1 MGLLL
6 EAVEADGP
14 WRWRWLLSEEET
26 GNPVADHSVRLDPA
40 SAEVTR
46 FTDLYGFVDFYAAPG
61 RVVRDGA
68 RFVTAAGQW
77 AGRELLGESVG
88 AAIAAA
94 APVTVR
100 VKVPAV
106 LDPVLLWPL
115 ELAHA
120 GGKPLAAR
128 GDVTLVYDVGPDAPA
143 RLNVAAAPVLRVLA
157 VFSQPAETDMLALRR
172 ERYALSR
179 LIRRIAAR
187 ERAAVELRVVQYGV
201 TRERLRQIADDGDGW
216 DVLHLSGHGAGGVFL
231 LEKADGSPDLVTT
244 ADLVTL
250 LRPVRRR
257 VRLAVVSACDSASDA
272 TAETYRLLGLT
283 EQAEALEAASA
294 EDLGATTGRVP
305 NGVHTA
311 NTGGVAEGT
320 GTAGKGGKAAA
331 TTGRR
336 PVTAVPGLARSLVQE
351 LGCPVVGMRYPV
363 SDEFAISFGD
373 MLYEQL
379 LSRRQPVDVAVARAV
394 AEASGP
400 TASAARPAVS
410 LATPGVFGAQ
420 AIGLRL
426 PVPRGRPRIDPA
438 DQRMA
443 YFPDE
448 PTRFVGR
455 ASAMA
460 RASAALAPD
469 SGQTAVL
476 LHGMAGAGKTACALE
491 LAYRH
496 QDAFAALAFWQAPTK
511 DEEWP
516 SALPDLANR
525 LDIQLGDYGFTMA
538 SHIGT
543 TAQLEKFLPRLRA
556 LMASAG
562 VLLVLDNLETLLTPD
577 GGWRD
582 PRWEQLVTALVSHD
596 GESRVIL
603 TSRIA
608 PASLGQGNGGST
620 AATSAG
626 ARPWL
631 AASGGA
637 PPAPVTGRVLTLPVH
652 ALSLGESVTLAREL
666 PNLRALLHTDSGP
679 VRDGDPDA
687 KDDTAVDA
695 HAKAATDADAEPTDD
710 EREEARAEADRARVR
725 RVLRMVQGHPKLME
739 LADAAAAD
747 RARLD
752 VQLAA
757 AEAAAEARTGTV
769 HRATTASGTGETVRD
784 ASAETAEGPG
794 GIEASA
800 DEGTGG
806 GTGTGS
812 GLDAFFRAGTSTLE
826 PEQFLDALAGWTVGA
841 LGALS
846 AEARLMAEFVACLED
861 SDRVSHVIDANWED
875 LWRRLNR
882 PGDAPAPV
890 PLLNVLADAA
900 LIESERIMGQ
910 DAADHA
916 EEQAVSGDQSAMG
929 GGPDRVTYRL
939 HPGVAAA
946 IAEAAGPGM
955 REAADAE
962 LATFWKAISDWA
974 RTREAGEDSDLVV
987 RAGLAA
993 APYLLRRGDWNIAG
1007 FMLEQAAMR
1016 DRSPGTEQAVLPS
1029 LRRIADA
1036 TGAPANIGI
1045 LAGALSDVD
1054 PGEAERL
1061 LRSAID
1067 ASVGAGDFRTA
1078 SGLAGNLV
1086 NLLLEAGRLAEA
1098 LAVAG
1103 QKREDTRRAGLGPWT
1118 QLADQ
1123 ARELQLLGL
1132 MGEHARVL
1140 AETDELRAA
1149 MAALPA
1155 HPGGGDEAINPWNV
1169 REVILDIGHTSALA
1183 TMDWARCL
1191 ELNAEII
1198 ASKRGRGA
1206 GDHEAASSRS
1216 NDARPLIELGRLG
1229 EAARLLAECQRVFE
1243 VHADTIMLARVLSVR
1258 AVLETALGRW
1268 QAASDLGRAALR
1280 LYYARLEP
1288 RDIAISHHNLA
1299 IYPGRLEGDRAEQRA
1314 HRLASTLIFQLA
1326 GMAHEFAG
1334 ALRSL
1339 ASELWADSG
1348 DAPLPSTVAEVV
1360 SVAELTEG
1368 VRFGGL
1374 LAALQPNPRTIED
1387 ALAEILATAA
1397 ALPPDDAEPDLSAY
1411 LHGWEPVIAGIAA
1424 ACQPG
1429 QEAPPELLQFLDERA
1444 GTPDWA
1450 VLIDVLRR
1458 ILAGERDES
1467 LLDGLDPVDS
1477 AIARETLARLT

>member
-14 WRWRWLLSEEET
+14 WRWRWLLRDEET
-26 GNPVADHSVRLDPA
+26 GNPVADHPVRLDPA

-61 RVVRDGA
+61 RVVRDGT
-68 RFVTAAGQW
+68 RFVAAAGQW

-88 AAIAAA
+88 TAIAAA

-143 RLNVAAAPVLRVLA
+143 RRNGEAGPVLRVLA

-257 VRLAVVSACDSASDA
+257 VRLAVVSACDSAADA

-294 EDLGATTGRVP
+294 TDLGA
-305 NGVHTA
+305 A
-311 NTGGVAEGT
+311 TGGVVGGT
-320 GTAGKGGKAAA
+320 GTAGTGGKAAA

-336 PVTAVPGLARSLVQE
+336 PVTAVPGLARALVRE

-363 SDEFAISFGD
+363 SDEFAIGFGD
-373 MLYEQL
+373 LLYEQL

-394 AEASGP
+394 AEAAGP

-420 AIGLRL
+420 AVGLRL
-426 PVPRGRPRIDPA
+426 SVPRGRPRIDPA

-469 SGQTAVL
+469 SGKTGVL

-525 LDIQLGDYGFTMA
+525 LDIQLGDDGFTMA

-543 TAQLEKFLPRLRA
+543 TAQLEKFLPLLRA

-582 PRWEQLVTALVSHD
+582 PRWEQLITALVSHD

-608 PASLGQGNGGST
+608 PASLGRGNGGPT
-620 AATSAG
+620 ASSSGG
-626 ARPWL
+626 ARPWR
-631 AASGGA
+631 AGSGGA
-637 PPAPVTGRVLTLPVH
+637 TPAPVTGQVLTLPVH

-666 PNLRALLHTDSGP
+666 PNLRALLHTDSWP
-679 VRDGDPDA
+679 VRDADPDTN
-687 KDDTAVDA
+687 DDTAVDT
-695 HAKAATDADAEPTDD
+695 HAKTATDADAESGDD

-747 RARLD
+747 PARLD

-757 AEAAAEARTGTV
+757 AEAAAEARTGTAPG
-769 HRATTASGTGETVRD
+769 ATTASSTGGTVGD

-794 GIEASA
+794 GVAASA
-800 DEGTGG
+800 GEETGG
-806 GTGTGS
+806 GTSTAS

-826 PEQFLDALAGWTVGA
+826 PAQFLDALSGWTVGA
-841 LGALS
+841 LGVLS
-846 AEARLMAEFVACLED
+846 AEARLMAEFVACLENG
-861 SDRVSHVIDANWED
+861 DRVSDVIDANWAD
-875 LWRRLNR
+875 LRRRLGR
-882 PGDAPAPV
+882 PDDAPAPG
-890 PLLNVLADAA
+890 PLLTILAAAA
-900 LIESERIMGQ
+900 LIEAEPIPVP
-910 DAADHA
+910 DAVN
-916 EEQAVSGDQSAMG
+916 QAGKLAVGGDQARIES
-929 GGPDRVTYRL
+929 GPHPVTYRV

-946 IAEAAGPGM
+946 IAKAAGPGM
-955 REAADAE
+955 REAADVQ
-962 LATFWKAISDWA
+962 LAAFWKAVSEWA
-974 RTREAGEDSDLVV
+974 REREDGEDSNLVV

-993 APYLLRRGDWNIAG
+993 APYVLRRGDWRTASIL
-1007 FMLEQAAMR
+1007 LEEATMR
-1016 DRSPGTEQAVLPS
+1016 DWSPGTVQAALPS

-1036 TGAPANIGI
+1036 TGMSIDLGV
-1045 LAGALSDVD
+1045 LARVLRWVD

-1061 LRSAID
+1061 LRGAAGAAAD
-1067 ASVGAGDFRTA
+1067 AGDFQVASATA
-1078 SGLAGNLV
+1078 GELFS
-1086 NLLLEAGRLAEA
+1086 LLRDAGRLAEA
-1098 LAVAG
+1098 LAVAE
-1103 QKREDTRRAGLGPWT
+1103 QKPEYTRRAGLGPWA
-1118 QLADQ
+1118 QLLDQ
-1123 ARELQLLGL
+1123 ARRLQVMGL
-1132 MGEHARVL
+1132 MGEHSRVL
-1140 AETDELRAA
+1140 IETDKLRAA

-1155 HPGGGDEAINPWNV
+1155 RLGPGETVDPWNV
-1169 REVILDIGHTSALA
+1169 REVILDTAHTSALA
-1183 TMDWARCL
+1183 TADWARCL

-1198 ASKRGRGA
+1198 ASKRERGA
-1206 GDHEAASSRS
+1206 GAHEVAGSRF
-1216 NDARPLIELGRLG
+1216 NEAWPLLELGRLG
-1229 EAARLLAECQRVFE
+1229 EAGRLLAECQRVFE
-1243 VHADTIMLARVLSVR
+1243 DYADAIMLAQVLSVR
-1258 AVLETALGRW
+1258 ASLEAQLGRAP
-1268 QAASDLGRAALR
+1268 AAADLGRAGLR
-1280 LYYARLEP
+1280 LFYARPEP
-1288 RDIAISHHNLA
+1288 RGIAAGHHNLA
-1299 IYPGRLEGDRAEQRA
+1299 IYLGLLGSDRAEQRA
-1314 HRLASTLIFQLA
+1314 HGLAAALIYRLA
-1326 GMAHEFAG
+1326 GMAYDLAVTVRGLAAE
-1334 ALRSL
+1334 LR
-1339 ASELWADSG
+1339 ADSG
-1348 DAPLPSTVAEVV
+1348 NTDLPSTVAEVV
-1360 SVAELTEG
+1360 EVAELTEG
-1368 VRFGGL
+1368 VRLGDL
-1374 LAALQPNPRTIED
+1374 LAALQPDPGIVAG
-1387 ALAEILATAA
+1387 ALAEILDSAA
-1397 ALPPDDAEPDLSAY
+1397 ALPPEDGEPN
-1411 LHGWEPVIAGIAA
+1411 
-1424 ACQPG
+1424 
-1429 QEAPPELLQFLDERA
+1429 
-1444 GTPDWA
+1444 
-1450 VLIDVLRR
+1450 
-1458 ILAGERDES
+1458 
-1467 LLDGLDPVDS
+1467 
-1477 AIARETLARLT
+1477 IAR

>member
-14 WRWRWLLSEEET
+14 WRWRWLLRDEET
-26 GNPVADHSVRLDPA
+26 GNPVADHPVRLNPA

-46 FTDLYGFVDFYAAPG
+46 FADLYGFVDFYAAPG
-61 RVVRDGA
+61 RVVRDGT
-68 RFVTAAGQW
+68 RFVAAAGQW

-143 RLNVAAAPVLRVLA
+143 RRNGEAAPVLRVLA

-179 LIRRIAAR
+179 LIRRIAGR

-257 VRLAVVSACDSASDA
+257 VRLAVVSACDSAADA

-283 EQAEALEAASA
+283 EQAEALETASA
-294 EDLGATTGRVP
+294 ADLGAAMGGRADGADAATP
-305 NGVHTA
+305 
-311 NTGGVAEGT
+311 GGVADGT
-320 GTAGKGGKAAA
+320 GTAGAGGKAAA

-336 PVTAVPGLARSLVQE
+336 PVTAVPGLARALVRE

-379 LSRRQPVDVAVARAV
+379 LSRRQPIDVAVARAV
-394 AEASGP
+394 AEAAGP
-400 TASAARPAVS
+400 TATAARPAVS

-420 AIGLRL
+420 AAGLRL
-426 PVPRGRPRIDPA
+426 PVPRGRPRIDPS

-448 PTRFVGR
+448 PSRFVGR

-460 RASAALAPD
+460 RASAVLAPN
-469 SGQTAVL
+469 SGKTGVL
-476 LHGMAGAGKTACALE
+476 LHGMVGAGKTACALE

-543 TAQLEKFLPRLRA
+543 TAQLEKFLPQLRA
-556 LMASAG
+556 VMADAG

-582 PRWEQLVTALVSHD
+582 PRWDQLITALVSHD

-608 PASLGQGNGGST
+608 PASLGQGNGGPT
-620 AATSAG
+620 AASSGGSLSWRGT
-626 ARPWL
+626 
-631 AASGGA
+631 SGGA
-637 PPAPVTGRVLTLPVH
+637 TPAPVTGQVLTLPVH

-666 PNLRALLHTDSGP
+666 PNLRALLHTDSWP
-679 VRDGDPDA
+679 VREANPDTH
-687 KDDTAVDA
+687 DDAAVDA
-695 HAKAATDADAEPTDD
+695 HAKAATDADAESGDD

-747 RARLD
+747 PAQLD

-757 AEAAAEARTGTV
+757 AEAAAEA
-769 HRATTASGTGETVRD
+769 
-784 ASAETAEGPG
+784 AEGPG
-794 GIEASA
+794 GVEASA
-800 DEGTGG
+800 DEQTGG
-806 GTGTGS
+806 VTGTGS

-826 PEQFLDALAGWTVGA
+826 PEQFLDALSSWTVGA
-841 LGALS
+841 LGALP

-861 SDRVSHVIDANWED
+861 SDRVSSVIDANWAD

-882 PGDAPAPV
+882 PDDAPAPV

-900 LIESERIMGQ
+900 LIESEPIMGQ
-910 DAADHA
+910 DAADHTG
-916 EEQAVSGDQSAMG
+916 EPAVSGDQSAMG
-929 GGPDRVTYRL
+929 SGPDSVAYRV
-939 HPGVAAA
+939 HPGVAGA

-962 LATFWKAISDWA
+962 LAVFWYTVFDWA
-974 RTREAGEDSDLVV
+974 RTREGEEDSDLVV

-993 APYLLRRGDWNIAG
+993 APYLLRRGDWDTAG
-1007 FMLEQAAMR
+1007 MLLEQASMR
-1016 DRSPGTEQAVLPS
+1016 DRSPGTVQAALPS
-1029 LRRIADA
+1029 LRRIVDA
-1036 TGAPANIGI
+1036 TGAPEDVIVLARI
-1045 LAGALSDVD
+1045 LMRVD
-1054 PGEAERL
+1054 SGEAERL
-1061 LRSAID
+1061 LRD
-1067 ASVGAGDFRTA
+1067 AANAAANAGDFGVA
-1078 SGLAGNLV
+1078 SAGAAQLF
-1086 NLLLEAGRLAEA
+1086 NLLRDAGRLAEA
-1098 LAVAG
+1098 LAVAE
-1103 QKREDTRRAGLGPWT
+1103 QKPDYTRRARLGPWS
-1118 QLADQ
+1118 
-1123 ARELQLLGL
+1123 QLLDQGQRL
-1132 MGEHARVL
+1132 QVLGRMGEHARVL
-1140 AETDELRAA
+1140 AETDNLRAA
-1149 MAALPA
+1149 MANLPERPDA
-1155 HPGGGDEAINPWNV
+1155 NETANPWNV
-1169 REVILDIGHTSALA
+1169 REGILSNGFGSALA
-1183 TMDWARCL
+1183 TSDWARCL
-1191 ELNAEII
+1191 ELSAEII
-1198 ASKRGRGA
+1198 ASKRRRGA
-1206 GDHEAASSRS
+1206 GEHEIARFRF
-1216 NDARPLIELGRLG
+1216 NDAGPLIRLGRLG
-1229 EAARLLAECQRVFE
+1229 EAGRLLAECQRIFE
-1243 VHADTIMLARVLSVR
+1243 DHADTVSLATVLSNR
-1258 AVLETALGRW
+1258 ADLEYELGRVPT
-1268 QAASDLGRAALR
+1268 ATDLERAALR
-1280 LYYARLEP
+1280 LSYARPEP
-1288 RDIAISHHNLA
+1288 QDIAVSHHNLA
-1299 IYPGRLEGDRAEQRA
+1299 IYLGRLGD
-1314 HRLASTLIFQLA
+1314 
-1326 GMAHEFAG
+1326 
-1334 ALRSL
+1334 
-1339 ASELWADSG
+1339 DP
-1348 DAPLPSTVAEVV
+1348 DLPSTVAEVV
-1360 SVAELTEG
+1360 TVAELTEG
-1368 VRFGGL
+1368 VCLGGL
-1374 LAALQPNPRTIED
+1374 LAALQPDPGIVEGV
-1387 ALAEILATAA
+1387 LAEILGTAA
-1397 ALPPDDAEPDLSAY
+1397 ELSLEDGQPDIARY
-1411 LHGWEPVIAGIAA
+1411 LQTWEPVIAAIADTG
-1424 ACQPG
+1424 QPG
-1429 QEAPPELLQFLDERA
+1429 QEAPPDLIRLLDERA
-1444 GTPDWA
+1444 ETRDWA
-1450 VLIDVLRR
+1450 ALTAVLRR
-1458 ILAGERDES
+1458 ILAGERGES
-1467 LLDGLDPVDS
+1467 LLDGLDPIDT
-1477 AIARETLARLT
+1477 AIAEATLARLA